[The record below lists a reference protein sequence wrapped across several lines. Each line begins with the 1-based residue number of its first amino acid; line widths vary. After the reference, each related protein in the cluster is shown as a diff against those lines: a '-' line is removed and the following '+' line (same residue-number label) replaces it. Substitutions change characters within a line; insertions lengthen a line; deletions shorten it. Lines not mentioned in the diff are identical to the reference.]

1 MSSDL
6 AVVDQSTTTPTTL
19 QPLQTVDVEAAEAF
33 MNNYQELVEALLDD
47 TDYQDIYTNEGIK
60 KSKKKSAWRKLATA
74 FNISDD
80 VVEKEI
86 IRDEC
91 QRIISARYE
100 VIATLPNGRHGV
112 GTGSASIFDKIKK
125 DDVKEPT
132 PFELRKR
139 YTNAEH
145 DIISTAHTRAKSR
158 AIADLIGA
166 GEVSAEE
173 LENMVNKPSA
183 RPKSQPKVN
192 KPKSHS
198 LDNTSTLGHKPK
210 SPKAKSPKAPKA
222 PSKPKEDKAVEVEYE
237 VHDMSS
243 DKPAMS
249 LKEIIDSNPNI
260 RAAVDELQ
268 AQGTTANRDN
278 IKAKLL
284 DFNEMGKITTDDY
297 KTCKELLE

>member
-6 AVVDQSTTTPTTL
+6 AVVEQSTTTPTTL

-33 MNNYQELVEALLDD
+33 MKNYQELVEALLDE
-47 TDYQDIYTNEGIK
+47 TDYQDIYTNDGIK

-112 GTGSASIFDKIKK
+112 GTGSASIFDKISKK
-125 DDVKEPT
+125 DVKEPT

-139 YTNAEH
+139 FTNAEH
-145 DIISTAHTRAKSR
+145 DVISTAHTRAKSR

-173 LENMVNKPSA
+173 LENAVSKPNA
-183 RPKSQPKVN
+183 K
-192 KPKSHS
+192 
-198 LDNTSTLGHKPK
+198 
-210 SPKAKSPKAPKA
+210 PKAKPKANTSNLGNKAKGPKKTKAPKAPKA
-222 PSKPKEDKAVEVEYE
+222 PSKPKQDEAIEVNYE
-237 VHDMSS
+237 VQDMSG
-243 DKPAMS
+243 DKPSMS
-249 LKEIIDSNPNI
+249 LKEIIDSNTDI

-268 AQGTTANRDN
+268 AQGTTPNRDN

-284 DFNEMGKITTDDY
+284 DFQDMGKIGIDDY
-297 KTCKELLE
+297 KKAKELLE

>member
-1 MSSDL
+1 MSNDL
-6 AVVDQSTTTPTTL
+6 AVVENTTAPTTL
-19 QPLQTVDVEAAEAF
+19 APLQTVDVKAAEAF
-33 MNNYQELVEALLDD
+33 MDNYQELVEALLDE
-47 TDYQDIYTNEGIK
+47 TDYQAIGDK
-60 KSKKKSAWRKLATA
+60 KAKKKSAWRKLATA

-100 VIATLPNGRHGV
+100 VIATLPNGRHGI

-125 DDVKEPT
+125 DDEREPT

-139 YTNAEH
+139 FTNAEH

-173 LENMVNKPSA
+173 LEGLS
-183 RPKSQPKVN
+183 N
-192 KPKSHS
+192 KPKSKPKVAKPKP
-198 LDNTSTLGHKPK
+198 NGQTSTMGNK
-210 SPKAKSPKAPKA
+210 PKAPKKATPKKA
-222 PSKPKEDKAVEVEYE
+222 PSKPKMDDEAIEVEHKVVE
-237 VHDMSS
+237 DMSG
-243 DKPAMS
+243 DKPSMS
-249 LKEIIDSNPNI
+249 LKEIIDSDKNI
-260 RAAVDELQ
+260 RLAVDEIQ
-268 AQGTTANRDN
+268 AQNGTPNRDN

-284 DFNEMGKITTDDY
+284 DLVEMGQVNSEDY
-297 KTCKELLE
+297 KKAKELLE

>member
-6 AVVDQSTTTPTTL
+6 AVVENSTTPTTL

-33 MNNYQELVEALLDD
+33 MNNYQDLVEALLDD

-86 IRDEC
+86 LRDEC
-91 QRIISARYE
+91 QRIVSARYE

-125 DDVKEPT
+125 DDEKEPT

-139 YTNAEH
+139 FTNAEH
-145 DIISTAHTRAKSR
+145 DVISTAHTRAKSR

-173 LENMVNKPSA
+173 LDDLT
-183 RPKSQPKVN
+183 N
-192 KPKSHS
+192 KPKS
-198 LDNTSTLGHKPK
+198 K
-210 SPKAKSPKAPKA
+210 PKAKPKMNKPKLSNMGFKPKTPAPKKKA
-222 PSKPKEDKAVEVEYE
+222 PSKPKLDEEAIEVEAE
-237 VHDMSS
+237 VVRNEPKSF
-243 DKPAMS
+243 
-249 LKEIIDSNPNI
+249 KEICDSNP
-260 RAAVDELQ
+260 ALTLAVQELQ
-268 AQGTTANRDN
+268 ANETVVNKHTVHD
-278 IKAKLL
+278 KLL
-284 DFNEMGKITTDDY
+284 DLWDFGKISDDEF
-297 KTCKELLE
+297 KTAKSLLE

>member
-1 MSSDL
+1 MNSEL
-6 AVVDQSTTTPTTL
+6 AVVENTTATTTL

-33 MNNYQELVEALLDD
+33 MDNYQELVEALLDD
-47 TDYQDIYTNEGIK
+47 TDYQDIYTHEGIK

-112 GTGSASIFDKIKK
+112 GTGSASIFDKIKR
-125 DDVKEPT
+125 DDDKEPT

-139 YTNAEH
+139 FTNAEH
-145 DIISTAHTRAKSR
+145 DVISTAHTRAKSR

-173 LENMVNKPSA
+173 LEGM
-183 RPKSQPKVN
+183 N
-192 KPKSHS
+192 KPKAKPKM
-198 LDNTSTLGHKPK
+198 KPK
-210 SPKAKSPKAPKA
+210 SPKPSTKGQTSTMGMKKNVPKAV
-222 PSKPKEDKAVEVEYE
+222 KPKIDDETIEVEATE
-237 VHDMSS
+237 VNKSS
-243 DKPAMS
+243 EPKS
-249 LKEIIDSNPNI
+249 FKEICDSNP
-260 RAAVDELQ
+260 ALTLAVQELQ
-268 AQGTTANRDN
+268 ANGSN
-278 IKAKLL
+278 INQAFIQDKLL
-284 DFNEMGKITTDDY
+284 DFLDIGKITEEEY
-297 KTCKELLE
+297 KTAKALLLE